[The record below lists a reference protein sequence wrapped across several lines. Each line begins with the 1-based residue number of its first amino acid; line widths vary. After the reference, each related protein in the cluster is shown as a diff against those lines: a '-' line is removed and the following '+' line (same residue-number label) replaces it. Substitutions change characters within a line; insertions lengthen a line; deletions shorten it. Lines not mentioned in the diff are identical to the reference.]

1 MPPELGEPEHNER
14 AAHALALE
22 LAELGYVPSY
32 ALLTRLGRMPLAQ
45 LTALHGW
52 LPKALAKAKGAH
64 VNHTPLYRRFPD
76 GVPNDTLALWIQRM
90 LVHYLQREG
99 LPCITCG
106 GVGSTHVLRPCHH
119 VVCER
124 CFDITATAGCPV
136 CGTKLIEGSRFFT
149 ADEAPRP
156 LSPNER
162 WIKLQVLHPS
172 AEEPAARALL
182 ERLCARAQAMSPDDV
197 AALKLLVAE
206 KGLTLLAWLPEQIPV
221 KENLAIVLGGLLK
234 AHPNDT
240 AVHAQLSAR
249 LKTAT
254 DVLRVIAVLSG
265 ADVSLQAKTKLV
277 PVKHG
282 DRRWDKKT
290 LDNKRGVAYQPI
302 SSARFVVAKMGRPIR
317 RALLGLLN
325 ALPEATLA
333 EDLHRHK
340 SLWRGVGERLHPYEL
355 AERFPVIARAFV
367 TLRGTTGPLA
377 DALIGTSDTVH
388 RDAKGRPALSTFR
401 GVAERLLRAKDVAG
415 LTAHLRARPGELA
428 RRLDLLLRLDP
439 TSRAPDEA
447 ILAVAERLT
456 TPMLLTLTTALARR
470 HEAGPDRVFFPAT
483 PLFNAPSAKD
493 TRPLLSAERVGP
505 IIEGL
510 ERTLLT
516 RLARLDP
523 VQDAVIDESLAQIIV
538 PFNERTASVS
548 AVNLPRGSSLAL
560 PEGPLLRLFMHW
572 CQPPKDESYTDL
584 DLSVGFYGDDW
595 GYRDV
600 CAYYHLKLSAGGVT
614 VARSSGDFTSAP
626 HPDGAS
632 EFVDLLLKN
641 ARSQGYRFAVMVVNA
656 YSGLPFS
663 KLERAFAGLMVRE
676 DEDNAIFDPRTVRL
690 RFALDG
696 PNGVFMPLV
705 VDLATRRLHW
715 LDVSRKGQLAM
726 NNVATSTKDIQS
738 VCPRLLHYFEH
749 GSRPT
754 MFRLAAL
761 HAAARAQRVLVR
773 SPWATS
779 ELTRRPGEDAH
790 GLFRRVLHAQAD
802 TLYEALPPLEG
813 PVFAALSEGDLTLP
827 EGAEVYALFREA
839 VAAPRS
845 AADLLSA
852 PPG

>member
-52 LPKALAKAKGAH
+52 LPKALALAKGAH

-124 CFDITATAGCPV
+124 CFDITATTGCPV
-136 CGTKLIEGSRFFT
+136 CGTQLIEGSRFFT

-234 AHPNDT
+234 AHPNDA

-302 SSARFVVAKMGRPIR
+302 SSARFVVAKMGRPR
-317 RALLGLLN
+317 R
-325 ALPEATLA
+325 
-333 EDLHRHK
+333 R
-340 SLWRGVGERLHPYEL
+340 S
-355 AERFPVIARAFV
+355 
-367 TLRGTTGPLA
+367 
-377 DALIGTSDTVH
+377 
-388 RDAKGRPALSTFR
+388 
-401 GVAERLLRAKDVAG
+401 
-415 LTAHLRARPGELA
+415 
-428 RRLDLLLRLDP
+428 
-439 TSRAPDEA
+439 
-447 ILAVAERLT
+447 
-456 TPMLLTLTTALARR
+456 
-470 HEAGPDRVFFPAT
+470 
-483 PLFNAPSAKD
+483 
-493 TRPLLSAERVGP
+493 
-505 IIEGL
+505 
-510 ERTLLT
+510 
-516 RLARLDP
+516 
-523 VQDAVIDESLAQIIV
+523 
-538 PFNERTASVS
+538 
-548 AVNLPRGSSLAL
+548 
-560 PEGPLLRLFMHW
+560 
-572 CQPPKDESYTDL
+572 
-584 DLSVGFYGDDW
+584 
-595 GYRDV
+595 
-600 CAYYHLKLSAGGVT
+600 
-614 VARSSGDFTSAP
+614 ARSSAP
-626 HPDGAS
+626 
-632 EFVDLLLKN
+632 
-641 ARSQGYRFAVMVVNA
+641 
-656 YSGLPFS
+656 
-663 KLERAFAGLMVRE
+663 
-676 DEDNAIFDPRTVRL
+676 
-690 RFALDG
+690 
-696 PNGVFMPLV
+696 
-705 VDLATRRLHW
+705 
-715 LDVSRKGQLAM
+715 
-726 NNVATSTKDIQS
+726 
-738 VCPRLLHYFEH
+738 
-749 GSRPT
+749 
-754 MFRLAAL
+754 
-761 HAAARAQRVLVR
+761 
-773 SPWATS
+773 SPWPWS
-779 ELTRRPGEDAH
+779 PG
-790 GLFRRVLHAQAD
+790 
-802 TLYEALPPLEG
+802 
-813 PVFAALSEGDLTLP
+813 
-827 EGAEVYALFREA
+827 
-839 VAAPRS
+839 
-845 AADLLSA
+845 
-852 PPG
+852 

>member
-206 KGLTLLAWLPEQIPV
+206 KGLTLLDWLPEQIPV

-290 LDNKRGVAYQPI
+290 LTNTRAVATHAV

-401 GVAERLLRAKDVAG
+401 GAAERLLRAKDVAG

-516 RLARLDP
+516 RLARLGP

-600 CAYYHLKLSAGGVT
+600 CAYYHLKLSAGGVI

-813 PVFAALSEGDLTLP
+813 PVFAALSEGDLSLP